1 MSPSGAE
8 VIRQI
13 RSSVEE
19 VDPSEVK
26 ATLRNGNGSSCSTYA
41 RATSGTPGTSRA
53 PSTSRAGIWS
63 RASRASWAPT
73 ASSG

>member
-19 VDPSEVK
+19 VDPSEVQS
-26 ATLRNGNGSSCSTYA
+26 GNGA
-41 RATSGTPGTSRA
+41 VLLDV
-53 PSTSRAGIWS
+53 
-63 RASRASWAPT
+63 
-73 ASSG
+73 

>member
-19 VDPSEVK
+19 VDPSEVH
-26 ATLRNGNGSSCSTYA
+26 RIVNNGN
-41 RATSGTPGTSRA
+41 RP
-53 PSTSRAGIWS
+53 
-63 RASRASWAPT
+63 
-73 ASSG
+73 